1 MSNAEIDESDLR
13 VLIGIAATLT
23 AHLVT
28 EKAGAVTLE
37 KTTER
42 LERDLLRYGL
52 AADGSVASCRRARE
66 GLTERL
72 HESLNIGFRGSQ
84 GWCG

>member
-1 MSNAEIDESDLR
+1 MDAGSNLPERQGADDMSNAEIDESDMR

-23 AHLVT
+23 AHVVT

-42 LERDLLRYGL
+42 LERDLYVMVSPQTAL
-52 AADGSVASCRRARE
+52 
-66 GLTERL
+66 
-72 HESLNIGFRGSQ
+72 
-84 GWCG
+84 

>member
-1 MSNAEIDESDLR
+1 MSNVEIDESDLR

-23 AHLVT
+23 AQVVT
-28 EKAGAVTLE
+28 EKTDAVTLE

-52 AADGSVASCRRARE
+52 AADGAVVSCRRTME

-72 HESLNIGFRGSQ
+72 HEALEVR
-84 GWCG
+84 

>member
-1 MSNAEIDESDLR
+1 MDAGSNLPERQGADDMSNAEIDESDLR

-42 LERDLLRYGL
+42 LERDLYAMVSPQTAL
-52 AADGSVASCRRARE
+52 
-66 GLTERL
+66 
-72 HESLNIGFRGSQ
+72 
-84 GWCG
+84 